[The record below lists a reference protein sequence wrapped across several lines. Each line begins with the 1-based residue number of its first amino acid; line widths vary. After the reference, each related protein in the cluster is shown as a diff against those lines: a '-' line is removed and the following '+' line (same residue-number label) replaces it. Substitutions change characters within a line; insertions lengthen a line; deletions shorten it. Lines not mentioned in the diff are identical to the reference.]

1 MPASGTSGR
10 LGGSDMR
17 TLNLLALAAGLLASP
32 AFASH
37 HGSVQDCWEP
47 AFTAGDAEA
56 VAACYAEDAVLW
68 LPGAPAMQ
76 GRDEIRAGYADFF
89 DKFQIESMVLE
100 EAGRTE
106 LGDDAASWG
115 RFTLTMV
122 SREDGQQIVEVG
134 RYTDVSRKV
143 DGEWVYVVD
152 HASDDPPPP
161 AE

>member
-1 MPASGTSGR
+1 
-10 LGGSDMR
+10 MR
-17 TLNLLALAAGLLASP
+17 TMSRLATASLLCLIASPSLAA
-32 AFASH
+32 H
-37 HGSVQDCWEP
+37 HGDSVQDCWKP
-47 AFTAGDAEA
+47 AFEAADANA

-68 LPGAPAMQ
+68 LPGAPKMQ
-76 GRDEIRAGYADFF
+76 GREAIRAGYADFF

-100 EAGRTE
+100 EVGRTE